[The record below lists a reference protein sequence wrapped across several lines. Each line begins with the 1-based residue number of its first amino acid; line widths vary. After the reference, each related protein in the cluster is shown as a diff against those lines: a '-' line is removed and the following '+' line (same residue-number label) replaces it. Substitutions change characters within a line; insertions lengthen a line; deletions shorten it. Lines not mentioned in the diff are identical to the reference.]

1 MDAFLHFMMSDTT
14 LFGFN
19 IHNWIVAL
27 AGFIVI
33 WGAIIVKDLGSFCG
47 WYPARAFL
55 CNVRS
60 GQWTAVTK

>member
-1 MDAFLHFMMSDTT
+1 MDAFSNFMMSDTT

-33 WGAIIVKDLGSFCG
+33 WGAIVVKDL
-47 WYPARAFL
+47 
-55 CNVRS
+55 
-60 GQWTAVTK
+60 